1 MDDRPQFDEIGYWSE
16 IKLEIIQEY
25 ASAYSRI
32 LAAQKQPA
40 FHHVYIE
47 GFAGAG
53 VHLSKASQQ
62 FVPGSPLNALRVQP
76 PFREYHLIDIK
87 QERIDQLST
96 LIGVRSDVTLY
107 QGDCNKILI
116 QQVFPRVRFEKY
128 QRGLCILDPYGMNLE
143 WKVILA
149 AGQSRAL
156 DIFLNFPVMDIN
168 RNALR
173 RDPENVT
180 RLQRNRMTS
189 VWGDESWPK
198 AAYGEDLFGNPD
210 KQSNQTIAEAFQK
223 RLKEV
228 AGFARVPKPIPMR
241 NSRGAIVYYLFF
253 ASQKN
258 TAEDIVIDIFK
269 KYENRGAN

>member
-1 MDDRPQFDEIGYWSE
+1 
-16 IKLEIIQEY
+16 
-25 ASAYSRI
+25 
-32 LAAQKQPA
+32 
-40 FHHVYIE
+40 
-47 GFAGAG
+47 
-53 VHLSKASQQ
+53 
-62 FVPGSPLNALRVQP
+62 
-76 PFREYHLIDIK
+76 
-87 QERIDQLST
+87 
-96 LIGVRSDVTLY
+96 
-107 QGDCNKILI
+107 
-116 QQVFPRVRFEKY
+116 
-128 QRGLCILDPYGMNLE
+128 MNLE

-156 DIFLNFPVMDIN
+156 DIFLNFSVMDIN

>member
-1 MDDRPQFDEIGYWSE
+1 
-16 IKLEIIQEY
+16 
-25 ASAYSRI
+25 
-32 LAAQKQPA
+32 
-40 FHHVYIE
+40 
-47 GFAGAG
+47 
-53 VHLSKASQQ
+53 
-62 FVPGSPLNALRVQP
+62 
-76 PFREYHLIDIK
+76 
-87 QERIDQLST
+87 
-96 LIGVRSDVTLY
+96 
-107 QGDCNKILI
+107 
-116 QQVFPRVRFEKY
+116 
-128 QRGLCILDPYGMNLE
+128 
-143 WKVILA
+143 
-149 AGQSRAL
+149 
-156 DIFLNFPVMDIN
+156 
-168 RNALR
+168 
-173 RDPENVT
+173 
-180 RLQRNRMTS
+180 MTS